1 MDDVAIRQLA
11 GIVSGGAPLV
21 LAAIGET
28 LTERAGVVNLSLD
41 GSMMI
46 TALAAFVIATGTN
59 SIALGILAAMGIGML
74 IALLVAFSSIELKQS
89 QVAVGFVLT
98 LLCRDLAIFLGI
110 PYRSKMGLPVPYY
123 SIPVLREVPILGPIF
138 FSQDIFTYFSF
149 LAVLVTWFWIF
160 RTKPGLALRAVGE
173 RPATAFARGTNV
185 NLARY
190 LYTGVG
196 GALVGLGGAAFTLSV
211 STTWLDTLVPGN
223 GWIALAIVIFGGWYP
238 LRVMIGVYLVSAL
251 RVFVSDNQ
259 ASVPPQIVGLL
270 KALPWLLMLAT
281 LFLVS
286 GPYVDRLLKILPP
299 RFHPIVRTIL
309 RARPPAALGT
319 IFEQEGRK

>member
-1 MDDVAIRQLA
+1 MDEVAIRQIA

-28 LTERAGVVNLSLD
+28 FTERAGVVNLSLD
-41 GSMMI
+41 GSLMLS
-46 TALAAFVIATGTN
+46 ALAAFAIGTTTN
-59 SIALGILAAMGIGML
+59 SVILGMLAAMLISML

-98 LLCRDLAIFLGI
+98 LLCRDLAVFLGI
-110 PYRSKMGLPVPYY
+110 PFRSKPGLPVPYLA
-123 SIPVLREVPILGPIF
+123 IPVLRDMPIVGPILF
-138 FSQDIFTYFSF
+138 NQDIFTYLSF
-149 LAVLVTWFWIF
+149 LAVFGAWLWIF
-160 RTKPGLALRAVGE
+160 RTKPGLALRAIGD
-173 RPATAFARGTNV
+173 RPSTAFARGTNV

-190 LYTGVG
+190 LYTALG
-196 GALVGLGGAAFTLSV
+196 GALVGLGGAAFTLSI

-238 LRVMIGVYLVSAL
+238 LRVMIGVYLVAAL
-251 RVFVSDNQ
+251 RTFVTINQ
-259 ASVPPQIVGLL
+259 ANVPRQIVELL
-270 KALPWLLMLAT
+270 NGLPWLLMLAT

-286 GPYVDRLLKILPP
+286 GPYLDRLLKILPP
-299 RFHPIVRTIL
+299 GLHPFVRTIL

-319 IFEQEGRK
+319 IFEQEGKS